1 MFPLHNS
8 KLKGSF
14 PIFQFYARL
23 QPVIGTQLICI
34 KEHYTQNF
42 SSNRWVKD
50 MKMGLALGGGGVR
63 GLAHI
68 SVLETLDDLGIK
80 PSIIA
85 GTSMGA
91 IIGALYASG
100 MSGKEIRE
108 RISRILILKD
118 DTWHDIVAKKNDL
131 LKLVKA
137 YSAEIPRGG
146 LINTQGFFE
155 YLFSEIKK
163 RTFEELEIPL
173 LVIAANYWTAEEVVF
188 EKDDLLPAL
197 QASMAVPGVF
207 APVSIADKVLV
218 DGGVVNL
225 VPYDHLLERSDLT
238 IAVDVSK
245 VRNPGKNEIPS
256 ALESVLGAFNIM
268 QASALAEKMK
278 IKKPD
283 IYIQME
289 IQGIRMLDFGK
300 TEEVFLQATPAIAL
314 LKKQLKG
321 LNI

>member
-1 MFPLHNS
+1 
-8 KLKGSF
+8 
-14 PIFQFYARL
+14 
-23 QPVIGTQLICI
+23 
-34 KEHYTQNF
+34 
-42 SSNRWVKD
+42 
-50 MKMGLALGGGGVR
+50 MKIGLALGGGGVR

-80 PSIIA
+80 PSIIS

-108 RISRILILKD
+108 RISKHLILKD
-118 DTWHDIVAKKNDL
+118 DTWRDIVAKKSNL

-137 YSAEIPRGG
+137 FSAEIPRGG
-146 LINTQGFFE
+146 FINTQGFFE
-155 YLFSEIKK
+155 YLFSEIRK

-173 LVIAANYWTAEEVVF
+173 LVIAADYWTAEEVVF

-207 APVSIADKVLV
+207 APISIADKVLV

-225 VPYDHLLERSDLT
+225 VPYDHLLERADFT

-245 VRNPGKNEIPS
+245 VRNPGKNEIPG

-278 IKKPD
+278 IRTPD
-283 IYIQME
+283 IYVQME
-289 IQGIRMLDFGK
+289 SQGIRMLDFGK
-300 TEEVFLQATPAIAL
+300 TEEVFLQAAPAIVL
-314 LKKQLKG
+314 LRKQLKG

>member
-1 MFPLHNS
+1 
-8 KLKGSF
+8 
-14 PIFQFYARL
+14 
-23 QPVIGTQLICI
+23 
-34 KEHYTQNF
+34 
-42 SSNRWVKD
+42 
-50 MKMGLALGGGGVR
+50 MKIGLALGGGGVR

-68 SVLETLDDLGIK
+68 LILETLDDLGIK

-108 RISRILILKD
+108 RVSKLLILKD
-118 DTWHDIVAKKNDL
+118 DTWRDILAKKDDI
-131 LKLVKA
+131 LKLFMA
-137 YSAEIPRGG
+137 FSAKFPRRG
-146 LINTQGFFE
+146 LINTQGFVE

-173 LVIAANYWTAEEVVF
+173 LVIATDYWTAEEIVF
-188 EKDDLLPAL
+188 ESDDLLPAL

-207 APVSIADKVLV
+207 APASIGGRVLV

-225 VPYDHLLERSDLT
+225 VPYDHLLDRADFV

-245 VRNPGKNEIPS
+245 ARNPGKNEVPG

-278 IKKPD
+278 HRKPD
-283 IYIQME
+283 IYVQPE
-289 IQGIRMLDFGK
+289 IKGVRMLDFGK
-300 TEEVFLQATPAIAL
+300 IEEVFLQAAPSVDL
-314 LKKQLKG
+314 LRKQLKG
-321 LNI
+321 VTVEQGHPPDGL

>member
-1 MFPLHNS
+1 
-8 KLKGSF
+8 
-14 PIFQFYARL
+14 
-23 QPVIGTQLICI
+23 
-34 KEHYTQNF
+34 
-42 SSNRWVKD
+42 
-50 MKMGLALGGGGVR
+50 MKIGLALGGGGVR

-80 PSIIA
+80 PSIIS

-108 RISRILILKD
+108 HISRILISKD
-118 DTWHDIVAKKNDL
+118 DIWRDIVAKRSDL

-137 YSAEIPRGG
+137 FSTKTPRGG
-146 LINTQGFFE
+146 FINTQGFFE
-155 YLFSEIKK
+155 YLFSEIRK

-173 LVIAANYWTAEEVVF
+173 LVIAADYWTAEEIVF
-188 EKDDLLPAL
+188 ERGELLPAL

-207 APVSIADKVLV
+207 APVSITGKVLI
-218 DGGVVNL
+218 DGSVVNL
-225 VPYDHLLERSDLT
+225 VPYDHLLERADFT
-238 IAVDVSK
+238 IAIDVSK
-245 VRNPGKNEIPS
+245 VRNPDKKEIPGT
-256 ALESVLGAFNIM
+256 LESVLGAFSIM

-278 IKKPD
+278 TRKPD
-283 IYIQME
+283 IYIQTE

-314 LKKQLKG
+314 LKKQLKD

>member
-1 MFPLHNS
+1 
-8 KLKGSF
+8 
-14 PIFQFYARL
+14 
-23 QPVIGTQLICI
+23 
-34 KEHYTQNF
+34 
-42 SSNRWVKD
+42 
-50 MKMGLALGGGGVR
+50 MKIGLALGGGGVR

-68 SVLETLDDLGIK
+68 PILEALDDFGIR

-108 RISRILILKD
+108 RISKHLIRKD
-118 DTWHDIVAKKNDL
+118 DTWRDIIAKKGHL
-131 LKLVKA
+131 LKWVTA
-137 YSAEIPRGG
+137 FSVEFPRGG
-146 LINTQGFFE
+146 FINTQGFFE
-155 YLFSEIKK
+155 YLFTEIKK

-173 LVIAANYWTAEEVVF
+173 LVIAADYWTAEEIVL
-188 EKDDLLPAL
+188 ESDDLLPAL

-207 APVSIADKVLV
+207 APARIAGRVLV

-225 VPYDHLLERSDLT
+225 VPYDHLLERADFT

-245 VRNPGKNEIPS
+245 ARNPGKHEIPG
-256 ALESVLGAFNIM
+256 ALESVLGAFDIM

-278 IKKPD
+278 HRKPD
-283 IYIQME
+283 IYVQPE

-300 TEEVFLQATPAIAL
+300 TEEVFLQAAPAVDL
-314 LKKQLKG
+314 LRKQLKG
-321 LNI
+321 MTVESG

>member
-1 MFPLHNS
+1 
-8 KLKGSF
+8 
-14 PIFQFYARL
+14 
-23 QPVIGTQLICI
+23 
-34 KEHYTQNF
+34 
-42 SSNRWVKD
+42 
-50 MKMGLALGGGGVR
+50 MKIGLALGGGGVR

-68 SVLETLDDLGIK
+68 SVLETLDELGIK

-108 RISRILILKD
+108 RISKNLILKD
-118 DTWHDIVAKKNDL
+118 DTWRDVVAKKSNL

-137 YSAEIPRGG
+137 FSAEIPRGG
-146 LINTQGFFE
+146 FINTQGFFE
-155 YLFSEIKK
+155 YLFSEIRK

-173 LVIAANYWTAEEVVF
+173 LVIAADYWTAEEVVF

-225 VPYDHLLERSDLT
+225 VPYDHLLERADFT

-245 VRNPGKNEIPS
+245 VRNPGKNEIPG

-278 IKKPD
+278 IRKPD
-283 IYIQME
+283 IYVQME

-300 TEEVFLQATPAIAL
+300 TEAVFLQAAPAIAL
-314 LKKQLKG
+314 LKKQLKD

>member
-1 MFPLHNS
+1 
-8 KLKGSF
+8 
-14 PIFQFYARL
+14 
-23 QPVIGTQLICI
+23 
-34 KEHYTQNF
+34 
-42 SSNRWVKD
+42 
-50 MKMGLALGGGGVR
+50 MKIGLALGGGGVR

-80 PSIIA
+80 PSIIS

-108 RISRILILKD
+108 HISKILISKD
-118 DTWHDIVAKKNDL
+118 NTWRDIVAKKSYL

-137 YSAEIPRGG
+137 FSAKTLRGG
-146 LINTQGFFE
+146 FINTQGFFE
-155 YLFSEIKK
+155 YLFSEIRK
-163 RTFEELEIPL
+163 RTFEKLKIPL
-173 LVIAANYWTAEEVVF
+173 LVIAADYWTAEEIVF
-188 EKDDLLPAL
+188 ERGELLPAL

-207 APVSIADKVLV
+207 APVSIAGKVLI
-218 DGGVVNL
+218 DGSVVNL
-225 VPYDHLLERSDLT
+225 VPYDHLLERADFT

-245 VRNPGKNEIPS
+245 VRNPGKKEVPGT
-256 ALESVLGAFNIM
+256 LESVLGAFSIM

-278 IKKPD
+278 TRKPD
-283 IYIQME
+283 IYIQTE

-300 TEEVFLQATPAIAL
+300 TEDVFLQASPAIAL
-314 LKKQLKG
+314 LKKQLKD

>member
-1 MFPLHNS
+1 
-8 KLKGSF
+8 
-14 PIFQFYARL
+14 
-23 QPVIGTQLICI
+23 
-34 KEHYTQNF
+34 
-42 SSNRWVKD
+42 
-50 MKMGLALGGGGVR
+50 MKIGLALGGGGVR

-80 PSIIA
+80 PSIIS

-118 DTWHDIVAKKNDL
+118 DTWRDIVAKKSNL
-131 LKLVKA
+131 LKLVKVF
-137 YSAEIPRGG
+137 SAEIPRGG
-146 LINTQGFFE
+146 FINTQGFFE
-155 YLFSEIKK
+155 YLFSEIRK

-188 EKDDLLPAL
+188 EKGDLLSAL

-225 VPYDHLLERSDLT
+225 VPYDHLLERADFT

-245 VRNPGKNEIPS
+245 VRNPGKNEIPG

-278 IKKPD
+278 IRKPN
-283 IYIQME
+283 IYVQME

-300 TEEVFLQATPAIAL
+300 TGEVFLQAAPAIAL
-314 LKKQLKG
+314 LRKQLKD
-321 LNI
+321 LKFNNV

>member
-1 MFPLHNS
+1 
-8 KLKGSF
+8 
-14 PIFQFYARL
+14 
-23 QPVIGTQLICI
+23 
-34 KEHYTQNF
+34 
-42 SSNRWVKD
+42 
-50 MKMGLALGGGGVR
+50 MKIGLALGGGGVR

-68 SVLETLDDLGIK
+68 SVLETLDNMGIK

-118 DTWHDIVAKKNDL
+118 DTWHDIVAKKSDL
-131 LKLVKA
+131 LKLAKA
-137 YSAEIPRGG
+137 FSAEIPRGG
-146 LINTQGFFE
+146 FINTQGFFE
-155 YLFSEIKK
+155 YLFSEIRK

-173 LVIAANYWTAEEVVF
+173 LVIAADYWTAEEVVF
-188 EKDDLLPAL
+188 EKGDLLSAL

-207 APVSIADKVLV
+207 APVSFAGKVLV

-225 VPYDHLLERSDLT
+225 VPYDHLLDRADFT
-238 IAVDVSK
+238 IAVDISK
-245 VRNPGKNEIPS
+245 VRNPGKNDIPGT
-256 ALESVLGAFNIM
+256 LESVLGAFNIM
-268 QASALAEKMK
+268 QASALAKKMK
-278 IKKPD
+278 IRKPD
-283 IYIQME
+283 IYVQME

-314 LKKQLKG
+314 LKMQLKD
-321 LNI
+321 LMFNNV

>member
-1 MFPLHNS
+1 
-8 KLKGSF
+8 
-14 PIFQFYARL
+14 
-23 QPVIGTQLICI
+23 
-34 KEHYTQNF
+34 
-42 SSNRWVKD
+42 
-50 MKMGLALGGGGVR
+50 MKIGLALGGGGVR

-100 MSGKEIRE
+100 MSGKEIRK
-108 RISRILILKD
+108 RISSNIILKD
-118 DTWHDIVAKKNDL
+118 DTWQDIVAKKSNL
-131 LKLVKA
+131 LKLVKSF
-137 YSAEIPRGG
+137 SAEIPRGG
-146 LINTQGFFE
+146 FINTQGFFE
-155 YLFSEIKK
+155 YLFSEIRK

-173 LVIAANYWTAEEVVF
+173 LVIAADYWTAEEVVF
-188 EKDDLLPAL
+188 EKGDLLSAL

-207 APVSIADKVLV
+207 APVPFAGKVLV
-218 DGGVVNL
+218 DGGVVNM
-225 VPYDHLLERSDLT
+225 VPYDNLLERADFT

-245 VRNPGKNEIPS
+245 VRNPGKNEIPG

-278 IKKPD
+278 IRKPD
-283 IYIQME
+283 IYVQTE

-300 TEEVFLQATPAIAL
+300 TEEVFRQAAPAIAL
-314 LKKQLKG
+314 LRKQLIG
-321 LNI
+321 LNILQG

>member
-1 MFPLHNS
+1 
-8 KLKGSF
+8 
-14 PIFQFYARL
+14 
-23 QPVIGTQLICI
+23 
-34 KEHYTQNF
+34 
-42 SSNRWVKD
+42 
-50 MKMGLALGGGGVR
+50 MKIGLALGGGGVR

-68 SVLETLDDLGIK
+68 SILETLDDLGIK

-108 RISRILILKD
+108 RISRHLILKD
-118 DTWHDIVAKKNDL
+118 DTWQDIVAKKSNL

-137 YSAEIPRGG
+137 FSAEIPRGG
-146 LINTQGFFE
+146 FINTQGFFE
-155 YLFSEIKK
+155 YLFSEIRK

-207 APVSIADKVLV
+207 APVSITDKVLV

-225 VPYDHLLERSDLT
+225 VPYDHLLDRADFT

-245 VRNPGKNEIPS
+245 VRNPGKNEIPG

-278 IKKPD
+278 IRKPD
-283 IYIQME
+283 IYVQME

-300 TEEVFLQATPAIAL
+300 TEEVFLQAAPAIAL
-314 LKKQLKG
+314 LRKQLKD

>member
-1 MFPLHNS
+1 
-8 KLKGSF
+8 
-14 PIFQFYARL
+14 
-23 QPVIGTQLICI
+23 
-34 KEHYTQNF
+34 
-42 SSNRWVKD
+42 
-50 MKMGLALGGGGVR
+50 MKIGLALGGGGVR

-108 RISRILILKD
+108 HISRNLILKD
-118 DTWHDIVAKKNDL
+118 DTWRDIVAKKSHL

-137 YSAEIPRGG
+137 FSAEIPRGG
-146 LINTQGFFE
+146 FINTQGFFE
-155 YLFSEIKK
+155 YLFSEIRKK
-163 RTFEELEIPL
+163 TFEELEIPL
-173 LVIAANYWTAEEVVF
+173 LVIAADYWTSEEVVF
-188 EKDDLLPAL
+188 ERGKLLPAL
-197 QASMAVPGVF
+197 QASVAVPGVF
-207 APVSIADKVLV
+207 APVSIAGKVLI
-218 DGGVVNL
+218 DGSVVNL
-225 VPYDHLLERSDLT
+225 VPYDHLLERADFT

-245 VRNPGKNEIPS
+245 VRNPGKKEIPG
-256 ALESVLGAFNIM
+256 ALESVLGAFSIM

-278 IKKPD
+278 IRKPD
-283 IYIQME
+283 IYVQTE

-300 TEEVFLQATPAIAL
+300 TEEVFLQAKPAMDL

-321 LNI
+321 LTI

>member
-1 MFPLHNS
+1 
-8 KLKGSF
+8 
-14 PIFQFYARL
+14 
-23 QPVIGTQLICI
+23 
-34 KEHYTQNF
+34 
-42 SSNRWVKD
+42 
-50 MKMGLALGGGGVR
+50 MKIGLALGGGGVR

-68 SVLETLDDLGIK
+68 SILETLDDLGIK

-108 RISRILILKD
+108 RISRHLILKD
-118 DTWHDIVAKKNDL
+118 DTWQDIVAKKSNL

-137 YSAEIPRGG
+137 FSAEIPRGG
-146 LINTQGFFE
+146 FINTQGFFE
-155 YLFSEIKK
+155 YLFSEIRK

-207 APVSIADKVLV
+207 APVSITDKVLV

-225 VPYDHLLERSDLT
+225 VPYDHLLERADFT

-245 VRNPGKNEIPS
+245 VRNPGKNEIPG

-278 IKKPD
+278 IRKPD
-283 IYIQME
+283 IYVQME

-300 TEEVFLQATPAIAL
+300 TEEVFLQAAPAIAL
-314 LKKQLKG
+314 LRKQLKD